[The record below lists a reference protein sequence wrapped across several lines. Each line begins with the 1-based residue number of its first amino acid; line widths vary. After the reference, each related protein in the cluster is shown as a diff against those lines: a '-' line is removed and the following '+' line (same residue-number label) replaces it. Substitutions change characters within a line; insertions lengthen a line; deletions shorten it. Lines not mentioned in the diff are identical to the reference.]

1 MNVSERPP
9 TPDVTSQKGTN
20 MAWYAWASLFPAVLI
35 ALACLTGGPLAYA
48 PVVAA
53 TLLVFGV
60 DRVTR
65 LRLRP
70 RVDTRAQNCAQFLC
84 VALGVVHFLLLAL
97 GVHALSGG
105 TPLTLS
111 EGIAL
116 FLALGIFFGQISNS
130 NAHELIH
137 SRNRFLYGLGVAIY
151 VSLLFGHHVSAH
163 LRVHHVW
170 VATDRDPNSARLGE
184 GFYRFWIRAWKG
196 SFRAG
201 LAAENRLRAQEA
213 NPLWRHP
220 YTLYC
225 VGALGTFLIALTY
238 SGLAGALALVA
249 LAIYAQMQLLISDY
263 VQHYGLRRT
272 ILATGKAEPVA
283 VQHSWNAAPWYSG
296 AMMLNAPRH
305 SDHHLHPSRPFPAL
319 RMRRKLVPTLPST
332 FPLMGLVATIP
343 PLWRRI
349 MDPKVQKIHQEF
361 SKTGM
366 AAADL
371 SELPDETL
379 HFDSDPV
386 SGHERVPEHV
396 ERGHGR
402 G

>member
-1 MNVSERPP
+1 
-9 TPDVTSQKGTN
+9 
-20 MAWYAWASLFPAVLI
+20 MAWYAWASLFPAALI

-48 PVVAA
+48 AVVAV
-53 TLLVFGV
+53 TLLVFGI

-70 RVDTRAQNCAQFLC
+70 RVDAHAQGYAQVLC
-84 VALGVVHFLLLAL
+84 ITLGVTHFLLLAL
-97 GVHALSGG
+97 GIHALSGG
-105 TPLTLS
+105 AALTLT

-116 FLALGIFFGQISNS
+116 FLSLGVFFGQISNS

-137 SRNRFLYGLGVAIY
+137 SRNRFLYALGVAIY

-170 VATDRDPNSARLGE
+170 VATDRDPNSARMGE
-184 GFYRFWIRAWKG
+184 GFYHFWLRAWKG

-201 LAAENRLRAQEA
+201 LAAENQLRARGA
-213 NPLWRHP
+213 NPFWRHP
-220 YTLYC
+220 YAFYC
-225 VGALGTFLIALTY
+225 AGSLATVLIALAFA
-238 SGLAGALALVA
+238 GLAGVLMLGALAL
-249 LAIYAQMQLLISDY
+249 YAQMQLLISDY
-263 VQHYGLRRT
+263 VQHYGLRRAV
-272 ILATGKAEPVA
+272 LPTGKAEPVA
-283 VQHSWNAAPWYSG
+283 VQHSWNAAPWFSG

-305 SDHHLHPSRPFPAL
+305 SDHHMNPSRPFPAL
-319 RMRRKLVPTLPST
+319 RMRRKRVPTLPST

-361 SKTGM
+361 SKTGT

-371 SELPDETL
+371 SELPDDTL
-379 HFDSDPV
+379 LFDSDPV
-386 SGHERVPEHV
+386 SGHERAPEHV
-396 ERGHGR
+396 QRGHGR